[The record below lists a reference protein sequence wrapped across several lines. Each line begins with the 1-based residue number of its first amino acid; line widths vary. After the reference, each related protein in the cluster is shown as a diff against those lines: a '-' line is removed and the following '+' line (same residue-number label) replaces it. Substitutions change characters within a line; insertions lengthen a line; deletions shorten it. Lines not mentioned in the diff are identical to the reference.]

1 MKQPSL
7 ASHMSDIQSR
17 YAKPAKLNL
26 VSLMDIFTILV
37 FFLLV
42 NSGDNQL
49 VKNNKHVE
57 LPASV
62 SKERPGESL
71 IVTVSKN
78 DIVVGGRPVATMEE
92 VLGSNGLIAGL
103 AKELNYQA
111 ARKTD
116 LTELEKQNG
125 LKVTIMGDHEISYEV
140 LKRVMATC
148 ADSNYRDLSL
158 AVSKVANAAGS
169 GA

>member
-1 MKQPSL
+1 MKHLSL
-7 ASHMSDIQSR
+7 ASHMNDLQAR

-49 VKNNKHVE
+49 VQNNKHVE

-62 SKERPGESL
+62 SKQQPNDAL
-71 IVTVSKN
+71 IVTVSQN
-78 DIVVGGRPVATMEE
+78 DIVVGGRPVATMDE
-92 VLGSNGLIAGL
+92 VLSGSGLITGL
-103 AKELNYQA
+103 SQELNYQA
-111 ARKTD
+111 SRKTD
-116 LTELEKQNG
+116 LTDAEKQNG
-125 LKVTIMGDHEISYEV
+125 LKVTIMGDHEISYEI

-158 AVSKVANAAGS
+158 AVSKVAGAASS